1 MGRLCFKNI
10 ITPVHVLIL
19 KNIVPACLQNT
30 GALQC
35 ASRLF
40 MQNFHSASRQQD
52 TNFIWLVASRM
63 QTGYFVLH
71 GR

>member
-1 MGRLCFKNI
+1 MLAKHRSFTMCQ
-10 ITPVHVLIL
+10 P
-19 KNIVPACLQNT
+19 
-30 GALQC
+30 
-35 ASRLF
+35 LF

-71 GR
+71 GRKLDAICIWLAAD